1 MNGLG
6 IVAALAAETR
16 VLGRATTSRGAP
28 ASLADGTLLVVSGM
42 GQAAA
47 GRGARALV
55 DAGVRALISWGMA
68 GGLDPTLAAGTLLL
82 PCEVA
87 SPEGALFLT
96 AEDWRQR
103 LRSALV
109 ASQPVCC
116 GKLLTCRAAIG
127 SSADKAIAF
136 RQTAAVAVD
145 MESLAIAEVA
155 ASRRLPFLVVRA
167 IVDTAA
173 DEVPR
178 ALVAAAA
185 TDADGVSLGRL
196 IGALARTPPD
206 LLPVLRL
213 ARRFRAA
220 SRALAAAVASGALAP
235 PLVPLP
241 SGNSS
246 P

>member
-16 VLGRATTSRGAP
+16 ALGCATTSGASP
-28 ASLADGTLLVVSGM
+28 VALADGTLLVVTGM

-47 GRGARALV
+47 GHGARRLV
-55 DAGVRALISWGMA
+55 DAGARALISWGMA
-68 GGLDPTLAAGTLLL
+68 GGLDPALAAGTLLL
-82 PCEVA
+82 PREVA

-96 AEDWRQR
+96 AADWREH
-103 LRSALV
+103 LGSALA
-109 ASQPVCC
+109 ASHSVCC
-116 GKLLTCRAAIG
+116 GKLLTCHTAIG
-127 SSADKAIAF
+127 SAADKALAF

-145 MESLAIAEVA
+145 MESLAVAEVA
-155 ASRRLPFLVVRA
+155 AKCRLPFLAVRA

-185 TDADGVSLGRL
+185 TGANRVPLGRL
-196 IGALARTPPD
+196 IGALARTPAD
-206 LLPVLRL
+206 IVPVLRL

-220 SRALAAAVASGALAP
+220 SRALAAAAASGALVP
-235 PLVPLP
+235 PVVHA
-241 SGNSS
+241 SAAGGRQ
-246 P
+246 

>member
-1 MNGLG
+1 LNGLG

-16 VLGRATTSRGAP
+16 ALGRATTSSESP

-47 GRGARALV
+47 GRAARRLV
-55 DAGVRALISWGMA
+55 DAGARSLMSWGMA

-82 PCEVA
+82 PREVA

-96 AEDWRQR
+96 AGDWRQR
-103 LRSALV
+103 LRSAVPV
-109 ASQPVCC
+109 AHPVCC
-116 GKLLTCRAAIG
+116 GKLLTCRAALG
-127 SSADKAIAF
+127 SAAEKAIAF

-145 MESLAIAEVA
+145 MESIAIAEVA

-173 DEVPR
+173 DEVPQ
-178 ALVAAAA
+178 ALAAAAA
-185 TDADGVSLGRL
+185 TGADRVSLGRL
-196 IGALARTPPD
+196 IGALARTPAD
-206 LLPVLRL
+206 ILPVLRL

-235 PLVPLP
+235 PLVPAP
-241 SGNSS
+241 SGNGG